1 MLTPKSR
8 KPVALQSLFSPPGKL
23 TPASADI
30 CDNTLEIR
38 SSDYMK
44 SLSAVK
50 YDLMM
55 AGHIFL
61 NDRVPKAKVWKTIV
75 DNKLAVEKK
84 SLSEQTQDSFLWD
97 ISQVVS

>member
-1 MLTPKSR
+1 MAS
-8 KPVALQSLFSPPGKL
+8 QSLFSPPGKL
-23 TPASADI
+23 TPASADV

-61 NDRVPKAKVWKTIV
+61 NDCVPKDYATKVWKTLV

-84 SLSEQTQDSFLWD
+84 ALSE
-97 ISQVVS
+97 